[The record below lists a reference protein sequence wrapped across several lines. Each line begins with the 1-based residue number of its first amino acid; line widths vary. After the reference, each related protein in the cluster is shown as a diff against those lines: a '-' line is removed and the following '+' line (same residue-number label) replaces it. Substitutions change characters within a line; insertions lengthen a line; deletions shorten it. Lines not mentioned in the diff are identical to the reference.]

1 MFSKILASNQQ
12 EANGIK
18 NLSAHSKSAKELDAI
33 VYELHQLHH
42 ERKANGKEYL
52 QQCFRHNLKCKDR
65 SGQILYALA
74 RQKHFGVLKVVG

>member
-1 MFSKILASNQQ
+1 MKPLPGMTRPSFSGVFLTYLIVKHFFRFVPEMSSKILASNQQ

-42 ERKANGKEYL
+42 ERKANGWSTSTML
-52 QQCFRHNLKCKDR
+52 
-65 SGQILYALA
+65 
-74 RQKHFGVLKVVG
+74 